1 MGVARIKS
9 VARISNMQKAQAVGR
24 VLWRMSNRHHT
35 VRGSVAAA
43 KTVGKATARVTR
55 ILWLE
60 VTGFFFAVFALWV
73 IGATW
78 NQWQRIRSDDAS
90 LPMWHIGVGA
100 AFAAVL
106 IYFAVSSFWRARR
119 ISAASQSSNA

>member
-1 MGVARIKS
+1 M
-9 VARISNMQKAQAVGR
+9 ARISNMQKAQAVGR

-73 IGATW
+73 LGATW
-78 NQWQRIRSDDAS
+78 NQWQRIRSGDTS
-90 LPMWHIGVGA
+90 LPMWHLGVGA
-100 AFAAVL
+100 GFAAVL

-119 ISAASQSSNA
+119 ISAAHQTSNG

>member
-1 MGVARIKS
+1 M
-9 VARISNMQKAQAVGR
+9 ARISNMQKAQAVGR

-73 IGATW
+73 MGATW
-78 NQWQRIRSDDAS
+78 NQWQRIRSGDAS

-100 AFAAVL
+100 GFAAVL

-119 ISAASQSSNA
+119 ISAANPTSNG

>member
-1 MGVARIKS
+1 MANIRNI
-9 VARISNMQKAQAVGR
+9 QKAQAVGR

-73 IGATW
+73 MGATW
-78 NQWQRIRSDDAS
+78 NQWQKIRGGDAS
-90 LPMWHIGVGA
+90 SPMWHVAVGI

-106 IYFAVSSFWRARR
+106 IYFAFSSFWRARR
-119 ISAASQSSNA
+119 VAASGQTSNG